1 MKLLEVVGEIMFAM
15 ATQTQEIQQKNARIN
30 KMDF

>member
-1 MKLLEVVGEIMFAM
+1 MKLLEAIGEIMFGM
-15 ATQTQEIQQKNARIN
+15 ATQTQEIQQKSARII